1 MWRMTMILEKT
12 ESFGTMM
19 DHHWWWCRMNIEHGG
34 AGCEMFLRF
43 CNWGRTLFFGMRN
56 DEDICERCWV
66 WNVSKE
72 CSTLPRLI
80 QELFWPKLNMIF
92 LAQTGHGEWWE
103 FLGVK
108 CFQSFVIEAEFS
120 TLPCL
125 IQEPNFLNK
134 TEHDNFFCSNW
145 TWQMMRT
152 DVRNVGN
159 ASKVNWSR
167 IFICLIQGLNW
178 IRHCWRNPL
187 ENIVEAFLD
196 IETP

>member
-1 MWRMTMILEKT
+1 MTMILEKT

-34 AGCEMFLRF
+34 AGCEMFPKF
-43 CNWGRTLFFGMRN
+43 CNWGRTLFFGQNWTWEMMRTYVN
-56 DEDICERCWV
+56 AAGCEMFLR
-66 WNVSKE
+66 NVQPCHASFKNF
-72 CSTLPRLI
+72 
-80 QELFWPKLNMIF
+80 FWPKLNMIF

-159 ASKVNWSR
+159 ASKV
-167 IFICLIQGLNW
+167 L
-178 IRHCWRNPL
+178 
-187 ENIVEAFLD
+187 
-196 IETP
+196 

>member
-1 MWRMTMILEKT
+1 MT
-12 ESFGTMM
+12 
-19 DHHWWWCRMNIEHGG
+19 
-34 AGCEMFLRF
+34 
-43 CNWGRTLFFGMRN
+43 N
-56 DEDICERCWV
+56 DEYICERCWV

-134 TEHDNFFCSNW
+134 TEHDNFFAQTEHDKW
-145 TWQMMRT
+145 WGQMWEMWEMLPRLIEAEFLF
-152 DVRNVGN
+152 
-159 ASKVNWSR
+159 ASFKGSTEFT
-167 IFICLIQGLNW
+167 IAEEIL
-178 IRHCWRNPL
+178 
-187 ENIVEAFLD
+187 
-196 IETP
+196 

>member
-1 MWRMTMILEKT
+1 
-12 ESFGTMM
+12 
-19 DHHWWWCRMNIEHGG
+19 
-34 AGCEMFLRF
+34 
-43 CNWGRTLFFGMRN
+43 MRN

-80 QELFWPKLNMIF
+80 QELFWPKLSMIF

-152 DVRNVGN
+152 DGMFNLAMPHSRTFFGQNSTWIFLAQTKHGEWWGQMWEMWEMLPRLIEAEFLF
-159 ASKVNWSR
+159 ASFKGSTEFT
-167 IFICLIQGLNW
+167 IPEEIL
-178 IRHCWRNPL
+178 
-187 ENIVEAFLD
+187 
-196 IETP
+196 